1 MYSLDAPRRC
11 LIEPPFQIE
20 SHRYQTMQAA
30 DWIAG
35 LIGRIGSYD
44 ADEIAYSENEVFEK
58 YFKTRLLRVSL
69 RSGIR
74 KA

>member
-1 MYSLDAPRRC
+1 MYGGDTPRKC
-11 LIEPPFQIE
+11 LIEPPFQFE

-35 LIGRIGSYD
+35 LVGRMGAIWKSPKEYP
-44 ADEIAYSENEVFEK
+44 ENEIFRK
-58 YFKTRLLRVSL
+58 YFETRLAEASL

-74 KA
+74 D